1 MGYLH
6 GTSSLSYTHLTFANT
21 CARAPRERDAH
32 RLTSRNHMAK
42 KARPDVQER
51 VETLV
56 EWLELHSRQL
66 MFGSIGLLVI
76 AGGFWF
82 FRHSNQK
89 QAESASVA
97 LGEAES
103 AVASGNLPL
112 AQSSLEKLVQRYGS
126 TPSGVQ
132 AHVLLAQVHYE
143 KGEFQQGMKE
153 LDAVT
158 SGKDAYT
165 AASALNLQ
173 AAGLEQSGKLPEAA
187 AAYQKAAA
195 RAPYKIDHDVYMAN
209 AARVLT
215 TAGKTDEAKKI
226 WTELASDDQSPAA
239 AEARVRLGELEAKTG
254 RTS

>member
-1 MGYLH
+1 
-6 GTSSLSYTHLTFANT
+6 
-21 CARAPRERDAH
+21 
-32 RLTSRNHMAK
+32 MAK